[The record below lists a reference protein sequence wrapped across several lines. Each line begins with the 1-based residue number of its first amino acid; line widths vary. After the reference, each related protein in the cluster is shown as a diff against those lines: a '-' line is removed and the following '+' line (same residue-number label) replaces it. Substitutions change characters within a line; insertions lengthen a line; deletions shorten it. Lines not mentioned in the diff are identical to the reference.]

1 MIRLIY
7 SLKLHRHQHVL
18 RARQRTRQI
27 AGLLGYGP
35 SHQSAVSAAVFAIA
49 YKSVADRKTA
59 KIQFLLGN
67 DTLLIRCI
75 LCADGKVDR
84 GIVPFRRSKSA
95 VSSSLSRSFAE
106 LRPTAFGDLSLEPG
120 RMTLTFPLPAQSP
133 RLDAADLPW
142 LIREI
147 GRITPFDPLEE
158 FYQLNR
164 ELLRL
169 LRLAKIDDQAE
180 NRGEHAA

>member
-7 SLKLHRHQHVL
+7 SLKLHRHQHIL

-27 AGLLGYGP
+27 AGLLGYEP
-35 SHQSAVSAAVFAIA
+35 FHQSAVSAAVFAIA

-59 KIQFLLGN
+59 KIQFLLGG
-67 DTLLIRCI
+67 DSLLIRCI
-75 LCADGKVDR
+75 LCADGKVGR
-84 GIVPFRRSKSA
+84 GIVPFRPVKRDA
-95 VSSSLSRSFAE
+95 SSSLRRSFAE
-106 LRPTAFGDLSLEPG
+106 LRPTTFGDLSLEPG
-120 RMTLTFPLPAQSP
+120 SITLTFPLPAQSP

-169 LRLAKIDDQAE
+169 LRLAKIDDLAE
-180 NRGEHAA
+180 NPGEHAA